1 MTKIKGQSIID
12 NQETLIPFGYTRHR
26 TMTKGQPRDTDIIWV
41 HKTQDEDAWII
52 KNGKSRE
59 TGTIGYTRPMTKT
72 KGQSRM
78 DNQEILTPF
87 GYRIQRTKTK
97 MQSKIKNKLLLAKR
111 ISGIAPF

>member
-59 TGTIGYTRPMTKT
+59 TGTIRYTRPMTKT

-87 GYRIQRTKTK
+87 GNRIQRTKTK
-97 MQSKIKNKLLLAKR
+97 MQSKIKKKLLLAKR